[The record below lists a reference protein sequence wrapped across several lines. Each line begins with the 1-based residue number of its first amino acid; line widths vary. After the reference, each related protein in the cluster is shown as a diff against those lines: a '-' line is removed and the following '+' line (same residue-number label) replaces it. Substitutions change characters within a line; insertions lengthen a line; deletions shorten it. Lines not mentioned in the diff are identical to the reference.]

1 MGIFGA
7 LTTAV
12 TGLRAQSFALENISG
27 NIANSQ
33 TTAFK
38 RVDTSFEDLIPNNIP
53 SKQLSG
59 TVTSSSIDT
68 NTVQGDFQSSTIGTF
83 MAINGSGFFVV
94 QKPSSFVDG
103 RPTFS
108 GSDLYTRRGDF
119 QTDKDG
125 FLVNGAGYY
134 LMGIPVDASTGNLS
148 GSVPQLLKF
157 QNDFLPAQ
165 PTTQIQYRANLASY
179 PQTTAHD
186 ANVVGSEL
194 INPNTFSANPVAG
207 SPSPAAITGFGA
219 ALKPDAD
226 ASLTGTQVLPGNT
239 VNAGSFTINGR
250 TVNIVAGMTP
260 TQVLAEINSP
270 IRLTGTGGFTSSGT
284 IGGTAAPITITAA
297 NLNGGAGA
305 GSPLTLSG
313 GNAILATDTPAL
325 AVQKINNALQAA
337 TGGADGIQAA
347 VVGGQVVFSSA
358 FGDQVTIGATGGGGP
373 AFLTA
378 MGFAAGNVTSTSGT
392 VPAGMQATTLDS
404 GNHLVM
410 QSVDSLTA
418 IDIAGSAPS
427 VLSELGLQVGTV
439 NPTNLLTQSAASQ
452 GQTMTI
458 TIGSNPPLTIT
469 FGDNNPPT
477 TPAQVETLA
486 QLQTELA
493 TLTGGNASV
502 NTANGNIKIQANSL
516 TDTINVTGTAATA
529 NFGLHTLTALPSN
542 QQVLGL
548 DTTAFVN
555 QTIGGGAITAYD
567 SSGAP
572 VNIQLRWGK
581 VDSSSLGA
589 GHTDVWNLFYQTN
602 SSATGTQVAWQ
613 NAGINYKFNANGQMN
628 PQITNTTLNNVTING
643 VTLGA
648 VQVQFGSGGLTQ
660 FADTNGTAQVNL
672 ISQDGF
678 PAGSLQT
685 ISISD
690 KGRVVGTYSN
700 GRTLDLAEVTLANFN
715 GPNQL
720 QRLDGGAFAAT
731 DDSGP
736 AILGAPGKIVA
747 SSLEGS
753 NVDIADEFTKLI
765 VTQQAYSANT
775 RVVTTS
781 NSMVQDVLNMLR

>member
-53 SKQLSG
+53 SKQLAG

-68 NTVQGDFQSSTIGTF
+68 NTVQGDFKSSSIGTF
-83 MAINGSGFFVV
+83 MAINGAGFFVV
-94 QKPSSFVDG
+94 QKPSSFVDS
-103 RPTFS
+103 RPTFT
-108 GSDLYTRRGDF
+108 GSSLYTRRGDF
-119 QTDKDG
+119 QTNKDG
-125 FLVNGAGYY
+125 YLVNGAGYY
-134 LMGIPVDASTGNLS
+134 LQGIPVDPTTGNLS

-165 PTTQIQYRANLASY
+165 PTTAIQYRANLASY

-186 ANVVGSEL
+186 VNVPGSEL
-194 INPNTFSANPVAG
+194 INPNTFSANPIAG
-207 SPSPAAITGFGA
+207 SPSPATITGFGA
-219 ALKPDAD
+219 TLKPDAV
-226 ASLTGTQVLPGNT
+226 ALLTGTQILPGNT
-239 VNAGSFTINGR
+239 VNSGSFTINGQ
-250 TVNIVAGMTP
+250 TVYMVPGMTP
-260 TQVLAEINSP
+260 AQVVAAINAP
-270 IRLTGTGGFTSSGT
+270 VRLNGAAGFTGAGNT
-284 IGGTAAPITITAA
+284 IGGAVAPITIQAA
-297 NLNGGAGA
+297 ALNGGTPVTISSLVAG
-305 GSPLTLSG
+305 
-313 GNAILATDTPAL
+313 DTVTTAVNKINSAL
-325 AVQKINNALQAA
+325 AAV
-337 TGGADGIQAA
+337 TGGADGIQANA
-347 VVGGQVVFSSA
+347 VGGQIVFSSA
-358 FGDQVTIGATGGGGP
+358 FGQTVTLAGDTTTLTNIGFVP
-373 AFLTA
+373 A
-378 MGFAAGNVTSTSGT
+378 NRVSTVGT
-392 VPAGMQATTLDS
+392 VPPGMQTTTLDS

-418 IDIAGSAPS
+418 ITIAGSAPS
-427 VLSELGLQVGTV
+427 LLSELGLQVGTV
-439 NPTNLLTQSAASQ
+439 NPTNILTQSAASQ
-452 GQTMTI
+452 GQTLVI
-458 TIGSNPPLTIT
+458 QVGANPALTVT
-469 FGDNNPPT
+469 FGT
-477 TPAQVETLA
+477 GGAQVQTLA
-486 QLQTELA
+486 QLQTALG
-493 TLTGGNASV
+493 TLTGGAASV

-516 TDTINVTGTAATA
+516 TDTINVTGTAPTA

-548 DTTAFVN
+548 DTTSFIS

-567 SSGAP
+567 PSGAP
-572 VNIQLRWGK
+572 GNIQLRWGK
-581 VDSSSLGA
+581 VDSSTLGA
-589 GHTDVWNLFYQTN
+589 GHSDVWNLFYQTN

-613 NAGINYKFNANGQMN
+613 NVGINYKFSPNGQMN
-628 PQITNTTLNNVTING
+628 PPITNTTLNNVTING
-643 VTLGA
+643 ISLGT

-672 ISQDGF
+672 ISQNGF

-690 KGRVVGTYSN
+690 KGRIVGTYSN
-700 GRTLDLAEVTLANFN
+700 GRTLDLAAVTLANFN

-720 QRLDGGAFAAT
+720 QRLDGGAFAQT
-731 DDSGP
+731 DGSGP

-781 NSMVQDVLNMLR
+781 NQMVQDSLNMLR